1 MADCRLQIGLG
12 IGAIVLTFCAMG
24 AAPRAQDGAPGID
37 AHRQTLD
44 EILDLYVR
52 DGFVYYRA
60 LKVERGRLDGYVSG
74 LATAAPGGNVGNVDS
89 APRDEQIAFWLNA
102 YNAIVLQTV
111 IDHYPIAGK
120 SREYPAR
127 SIRQIPGAFERLPHR
142 VAGKMVTLDQI
153 EQTIL
158 PAFHDARVFL
168 ALGRG
173 AAGSGRLRSE
183 AYTAS
188 RLEQQLA
195 GDASECLNHEQC
207 VDVDREANAVKVS
220 AIFSWREKDFVAAY
234 ADKAAAVFSTRSPIE
249 RAVLAFVDPR
259 LLTTEREF
267 LAKNTFKVEY
277 IPFDWDLNDLT
288 GRGR

>member
-1 MADCRLQIGLG
+1 MKLQIAKCRVQIGLG
-12 IGAIVLTFCAMG
+12 MGALVLTFCAMG

-37 AHRQTLD
+37 ARRQALD

-60 LKVERGRLDGYVSG
+60 LKAERGRLDGYVNG
-74 LATAAPGGNVGNVDS
+74 LATASVDS

-102 YNAIVLQTV
+102 YNGIVLQTV

-142 VAGKMVTLDQI
+142 VAGKTVTLDQI

-173 AAGSGRLRSE
+173 AVGSGRLRSE

-207 VDVDREANAVKVS
+207 VDVDSAANAVKVS
-220 AIFSWREKDFVAAY
+220 AIFSWRESDFVAAY

-259 LLTTEREF
+259 LLATEREF
-267 LAKNTFKVEY
+267 IVKNTFKVTFL
-277 IPFDWDLNDLT
+277 FDWDLNDLT